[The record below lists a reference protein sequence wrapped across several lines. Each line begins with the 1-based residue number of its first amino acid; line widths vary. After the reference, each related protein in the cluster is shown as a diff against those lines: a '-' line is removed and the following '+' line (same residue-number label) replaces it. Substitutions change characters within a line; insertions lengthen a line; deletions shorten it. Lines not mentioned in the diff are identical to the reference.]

1 MHPNN
6 PHTDNYDLKN
16 LVEKNRALEKYVFTN
31 DFGKKTIDFSIN
43 DAVLQLNIALLK
55 LHYDIESYNVPEGYL
70 CPAIPGRVD
79 YLHHISDLLSEVK
92 NNQNIK
98 GLDIGSGANGIYPIL
113 ANKIFSWKMVG
124 CDINK
129 NAVEISSEII
139 RKNNLSNT
147 IEIRYQENN
156 ANIFEGIIKS
166 DEYFDFTMCN
176 PPFHTSEKEAI
187 AGTMRK
193 LKNLN
198 TFHKTTELSLNFGG
212 QANELWCNGG
222 EALFIKRM
230 IKQSV
235 AFKDQVGWFT
245 SLVSK
250 KENLSKIQKQLDK
263 LKVTQKVVHMTIGN
277 KITRF
282 IAWKF

>member
-1 MHPNN
+1 LHPNN